1 MKEFTNITDIL
12 NFAIGEEEAAVD
24 FYMMLASQSKNDDI
38 RKVFISYAEEEMG
51 HKKKLLE
58 VQEQGM
64 AVFGD
69 KHVIDLKI
77 ADYMVDVKA
86 SPDMSYQEALILA
99 MKKEKAAFKLYTALA
114 DRMQDPAMKQTFYLL
129 AQEESKHKLR
139 FEVEYD
145 DNVLKEN

>member
-1 MKEFTNITDIL
+1 MKEFSNITDIL
-12 NFAIGEEEAAVD
+12 DFAIGEEEAAVD
-24 FYMMLASQSKNDDI
+24 FYMMLASQSRNEDI

-58 VQEQGM
+58 VKEQGI
-64 AVFGD
+64 AVFGN
-69 KHVIDLKI
+69 KAVTDLKI
-77 ADYMVDVKA
+77 ADYLVDVKA
-86 SPDMSYQEALILA
+86 RPDMSYQEALILA

-114 DRMQDPAMKQTFYLL
+114 DRMEDPAMKQTFYLL

-145 DNVLKEN
+145 DHVLREN

>member
-1 MKEFTNITDIL
+1 MKEFTNINDIL
-12 NFAIGEEEAAVD
+12 DFAIGEEETAVD
-24 FYMMLASQSKNDDI
+24 FYMMLASHSKNADI

-51 HKKKLLE
+51 HKAKLIE
-58 VQEQGM
+58 VKEQGVS
-64 AVFGD
+64 VFGA
-69 KHVIDLKI
+69 KPVLDLKL

-114 DRMQDPAMKQTFYLL
+114 DRMEDPAMKEIFYLL

-139 FEVEYD
+139 FEIEYD
-145 DNVLKEN
+145 DHILKEN

>member
-12 NFAIGEEEAAVD
+12 DFAIGEEEAAVD
-24 FYMMLASQSKNDDI
+24 FYMMLASQSKNEDI

-58 VQEQGM
+58 VKEQGIV
-64 AVFGD
+64 VFGN
-69 KHVIDLKI
+69 KAVTDLKI
-77 ADYMVDVKA
+77 ADYLVDVRA
-86 SPDMSYQEALILA
+86 RPDMSYQEALILA

-114 DRMQDPAMKQTFYLL
+114 DRMEDPAMKQTFYLL

-145 DNVLKEN
+145 DHVLREN